1 MKMLRILGFALMLL
15 ATTASAEV
23 RDVQTYFFQPKLG
36 DFQAELQTAKK
47 EGKTGVLIMFVM
59 EDCPFCERMKST
71 MLNQSEV
78 QDYYRKH
85 FLVFE
90 MDVKGGSAM
99 TDFKGAQTTEKD
111 FSLKNRARA
120 TPTFIFFDTSG
131 EPVTRYTGVTRDVA
145 EFIQLGRY
153 VVAGAY
159 KDKPFAAYKLQP
171 AAQ

>member
-1 MKMLRILGFALMLL
+1 MTMLRMLGIALMLF
-15 ATTASAEV
+15 ATTAFAEV

-59 EDCPFCERMKST
+59 EDCPFCERMKTT
-71 MLNQSEV
+71 MLNQSEL

-90 MDVKGGSAM
+90 MDVKGGSPM

-111 FSLKNRARA
+111 FALKNRARA
-120 TPTFIFFDTSG
+120 TPTFIFFDLNG
-131 EPVTRYTGVTRDVA
+131 DPVTRFTGVTKDAA
-145 EFIQLGRY
+145 EFIQLGQY

-159 KDKPFAAYKLQP
+159 KVKPFAAYKLKP
-171 AAQ
+171 DVP